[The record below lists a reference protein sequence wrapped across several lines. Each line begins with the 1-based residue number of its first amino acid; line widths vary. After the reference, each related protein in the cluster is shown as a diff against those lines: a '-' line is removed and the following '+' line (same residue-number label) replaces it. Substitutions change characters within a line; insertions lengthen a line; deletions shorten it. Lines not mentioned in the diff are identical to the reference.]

1 MKVTMFKS
9 GTVAYSSLLVG
20 DCFAYNDKA
29 YIKIATG
36 ALNCSD
42 GTYAVESISNST
54 LVIPYKNSVL
64 TLN

>member
-9 GTVAYSSLLVG
+9 GTVQYSSLVNG
-20 DCFAYNDKA
+20 DCFAYNEKA

-42 GTYAVESISNST
+42 GTYAVESISAST
-54 LVIPYKNSVL
+54 PVIPYKNSVL

>member
-9 GTVAYSSLLVG
+9 GTMQYSSLDVG
-20 DCFAYNDKA
+20 DCFAYNNMA

-36 ALNCSD
+36 ALNCSE
-42 GTYAVESISNST
+42 GYVVET
-54 LVIPYKNSVL
+54 LPPNTNVIPYENSVL